1 MDLTPPP
8 APPST
13 HWGDLT
19 ISARQPAII
28 APMLTRGFTSGDF
41 LHDDAAPA
49 RHAIQELVCAW
60 RGGEIDAIE
69 WRIDSLCEDDG
80 CEPEDLASHVRT
92 VGEVLER
99 AIPDGLPI
107 LATVRS
113 TEEAGTNIAQEHTE
127 PALDAVIDGACARV
141 KAIDIEWSHP
151 RRNALLAAARSAG
164 LSVVASA
171 HFFAGPIGATR
182 MRALWQEMARAG
194 GAGTAEGAGRAD
206 GAVEGSWLIGKIA
219 IMPRDRADVD
229 ELMGLARDMATGV
242 GVSAG
247 ASARAPGASTAGVG
261 DADSIPV
268 IAIAMGELGQ
278 ASRVDGPRFGSC
290 ASFATVGQ
298 ASAPGQMPAARL
310 AALWVERGWRSAGPR

>member
-13 HWGDLT
+13 HWGELA

-28 APMLTRGFTSGDF
+28 APMLTPAFAFATTSGDF
-41 LHDDAAPA
+41 LHDDAAAPA

-69 WRIDSLCEDDG
+69 WRIDSLCADDG
-80 CEPEDLASHVRT
+80 YGQEDLASHVRT
-92 VGEVLER
+92 VGGVLEQM
-99 AIPDGLPI
+99 IPDGLPI

-113 TEEAGTNIAQEHTE
+113 TEEAGTNITQEHMDA
-127 PALDAVIDGACARV
+127 ALDAVIDGACARV

-164 LSVVASA
+164 LAVVASA

-182 MRALWQEMARAG
+182 MRALWQEMAREG
-194 GAGTAEGAGRAD
+194 GAGSPE
-206 GAVEGSWLIGKIA
+206 GAVEDSWLIGKIA
-219 IMPRDRADVD
+219 IMPRNCADVD
-229 ELMGLARDMATGV
+229 EVMMLARDMATGV
-242 GVSAG
+242 GG
-247 ASARAPGASTAGVG
+247 GVG
-261 DADSIPV
+261 GGVGSIPV
-268 IAIAMGELGQ
+268 IAIAMGEVGE
-278 ASRVDGPRFGSC
+278 ASRVDGPSFGSC

-298 ASAPGQMPAARL
+298 ASAPGQISASRL
-310 AALWVERGWRSAGPR
+310 AAIWVERGWRTPGPR